1 MLSAAAPT
9 PLTEETE
16 AAGLSRLQIPRAL
29 NPERG
34 RSASFD
40 LTRTVGPGSYTV
52 TLFASQVRNPLHV
65 EREIRYELA
74 NLSEPSVN
82 AGVELLATLRPRPFS
97 VTATYSYVRSR
108 ETIET
113 GQRLDTPLT
122 PRHSFGIVG
131 MWEKEDV
138 ARIGLECYYTGWQRL
153 EVNPYRLRSEPY
165 VIIGALVE
173 RRFGHFRLFLNGE
186 NLTNV
191 RQSKSDPLLRLSQGP
206 DGRWTVDAWAPLDGR
221 VVNGG
226 VRLIF

>member
-1 MLSAAAPT
+1 L
-9 PLTEETE
+9 
-16 AAGLSRLQIPRAL
+16 RA
-29 NPERG
+29 ERG

-40 LTRTVGPGSYTV
+40 LTRAIGPGSYTV
-52 TLFASQVRNPLHV
+52 TLFASRIRDPLHV
-65 EREIRYELA
+65 ERETRYELT
-74 NLSEPSVN
+74 NLTEPSVN
-82 AGVELLATLRPRPFS
+82 AGVELLATLRHRPFS

-108 ETIET
+108 ETAAT

-138 ARIGLECYYTGWQRL
+138 ARVGLECYYTGWQRL
-153 EVNPYRLRSEPY
+153 EVNPYRSRSEPY
-165 VIIGALVE
+165 VVFGVLLE
-173 RRFGHFRLFLNGE
+173 RRFGHFRLFLNAE

-191 RQSKSDPLLRLSQGP
+191 RQTRWDTLLRPSQGP

-226 VRLIF
+226 LRLTF